1 MPKSNV
7 ATVSS
12 VDAEF
17 AAISNLMTRRTDLS
31 IKLIEAAFESLSKA
45 SSLNGD
51 RQVVGI
57 LTAFIALVGG
67 GKPVDRDGNV
77 LKTVNEIAKAWA
89 DGKKWVGSEQGL
101 AKLNAKDQ
109 AKNQTRQ

>member
-1 MPKSNV
+1 MSKSTV
-7 ATVSS
+7 AAVSS

-31 IKLIEAAFESLSKA
+31 VKLIEAAFESLQKA
-45 SSLNGD
+45 SALNGD
-51 RQVVGI
+51 RQIVGI
-57 LTAFIALVGG
+57 LTAFIALVSN

-89 DGKKWVGSEQGL
+89 DGRKWVGSEQGL
-101 AKLNAKDQ
+101 AKLNIKDQ
-109 AKNQTRQ
+109 QKQ